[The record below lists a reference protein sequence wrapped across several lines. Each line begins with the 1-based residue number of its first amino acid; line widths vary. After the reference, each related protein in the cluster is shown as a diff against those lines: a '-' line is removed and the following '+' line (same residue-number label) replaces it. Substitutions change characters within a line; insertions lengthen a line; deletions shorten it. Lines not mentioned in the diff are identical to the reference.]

1 MNDQLTTADI
11 YDSFCQ
17 ARERRSNLFPRSTV
31 TPQLVFD
38 ELKIVGK
45 IHTWEDVRI
54 SNRANVNRL
63 SRVAS
68 EVLVE
73 LREELRGS

>member
-17 ARERRSNLFPRSTV
+17 ARESRPDLFPRSSV

-38 ELKIVGK
+38 ELQTVGK
-45 IHTWEDVRI
+45 IYTWDDVHI

-63 SRVAS
+63 NKAAS
-68 EVLVE
+68 AVLVG